1 MSLFPLQPS
10 LANNFACS
18 AFSFNRLGRHTQCAE
33 SGFQAISKALG
44 AVPKATLK
52 NPFGIVWLPLTVPS
66 NISSVIMFHPASN
79 YYAKSNVA
87 TRWLQT
93 LLLWTERFALECVRG
108 FIFIPC
114 HFSILLKDGKYIYIY
129 ISIYGSGTSR
139 GLIIFG
145 QVQPPDPPVTSI
157 LFPKNSSKSSQPW
170 QVLAFEEHSDPAL
183 VLLQHLCRE
192 LPCLQEIQG
201 CGLKILG
208 AQGATE
214 KSGKKTTHEKTV

>member
-129 ISIYGSGTSR
+129 QY
-139 GLIIFG
+139 
-145 QVQPPDPPVTSI
+145 QYMVVVPVE
-157 LFPKNSSKSSQPW
+157 
-170 QVLAFEEHSDPAL
+170 V
-183 VLLQHLCRE
+183 
-192 LPCLQEIQG
+192 
-201 CGLKILG
+201 
-208 AQGATE
+208 
-214 KSGKKTTHEKTV
+214 